1 MAYDSSESTKE
12 RTFRLSI
19 SKKTIRY
26 VLDKAPILESS
37 KRNEDSHMMIKVNY
51 QKTFQKETQP
61 SPKY

>member
-51 QKTFQKETQP
+51 QKTFQVKQVP
-61 SPKY
+61 SHKY

>member
-37 KRNEDSHMMIKVNY
+37 KRNEDSHMMIKVNDS
-51 QKTFQKETQP
+51 KTFQVKQVP